1 MTTHDSALYEAAT
14 NALASEASSENTWTK
29 MVTASFPYATRKD
42 FEKELKAV
50 ELLIKKEY
58 GMTSMPTSWRSAK
71 SIVLGAMK
79 HEISLSDDNGHIKGK
94 SAIQEAL
101 KDHKVTSSAFQL
113 AKNALKAF
121 SSQYVSCETVEEKK
135 SLYNDLL
142 EISMKIK
149 IKA

>member
-29 MVTASFPYATRKD
+29 MVTASFPYTTRKD

-94 SAIQEAL
+94 SAIQ
-101 KDHKVTSSAFQL
+101 
-113 AKNALKAF
+113 NALKAF